1 MVRQPQALR
10 VGMPDDQVVLIDNEH
25 VPLTIDVLRP
35 VVVGEGGIES
45 LGLVPA
51 DGLLYKELGVLDGAD
66 LGGMEAT
73 TRAMRSASAAVSPGS
88 GWASPQSPPG
98 WPPPRRLR

>member
-66 LGGMEAT
+66 LGRMEAT
-73 TRAMRSASAAVSPGS
+73 TLRAMRSASAAVSPGS

-98 WPPPRRLR
+98 

>member
-1 MVRQPQALR
+1 
-10 VGMPDDQVVLIDNEH
+10 MPDDQVVLIDNEH
-25 VPLTIDVLRP
+25 VPLTIDALRP

-51 DGLLYKELGVLDGAD
+51 DGLLNKELGVLDGAD

-73 TRAMRSASAAVSPGS
+73 TLRAMRSASAAVSPGS